1 MRSQEENQEKPIYI
15 YPEASLTSCTSTPN
29 QSIPLQ
35 TSIQS
40 TTPESISPESSTPE
54 NKSSVVIRLFHQSLQ
69 KMLESNTM
77 RTNYDIVITQFYLD
91 ATENIIS
98 SIFNITSSLKKGG
111 LWINVG
117 PLKYHGYHNT
127 EFQPRLNWD
136 EVILLCRSMPGI
148 TILHSDQIEN
158 VKYTQKNVS
167 STIDTETYTCC
178 VLVAVVN

>member
-1 MRSQEENQEKPIYI
+1 MVPHHI
-15 YPEASLTSCTSTPN
+15 
-29 QSIPLQ
+29 
-35 TSIQS
+35 
-40 TTPESISPESSTPE
+40 PE
-54 NKSSVVIRLFHQSLQ
+54 NLSEMTYYFYLARVTPIEVLRSVVRSRFTSRHYPPSMEHLYALTPDECIA
-69 KMLESNTM
+69 E
-77 RTNYDIVITQFYLD
+77 FYLD

-136 EVILLCRSMPGI
+136 EVILLCESMPGI
-148 TILHSDQIEN
+148 TVLHSDQIEN